1 MISKKF
7 WQTVNVS
14 IVFLLASASISFSQ
28 NVGINEPN
36 PTHTLHIK
44 PLNAGDEPIRIEG
57 IQSAIGGENGML
69 IHNSADGIVRYINLG
84 QVKDSVDTHVD
95 SLTFDNTTNTLSAW
109 VNGTAYNTVIPAGTG
124 QDGIACW
131 DTNGNGVQDAA
142 EDTNL
147 DGFWDALDCVGA
159 DGPAGADGLAC
170 WDVNGNGIA
179 DPSEDTNLD
188 GIWDASDCGGTGQ
201 DGLSCWDINGNGLAD
216 PAEDINLDGAWNY
229 LDCIGATG
237 PVGPQGDPG
246 SQGPQGIQGDP
257 GPAGPT
263 WNITSDNF
271 DANGNM
277 VIQTDQPATITS
289 TNAAWLTTG
298 NQGITATNFLGPIN
312 AIDLKF
318 RTNNIERMTI
328 ESNGMIGIN
337 TPTPL
342 AYLNFE
348 ANAVM
353 GASGFHLLWDGNTAG
368 NQSLARFQ
376 NTQTNNGSRGVF
388 GITNYGGT
396 TFAANGVMGL
406 ALNGVGTSAGVEG
419 FSNSNDGVGVLTGF
433 IGGNTLVN
441 GWALFSDGWAG
452 GTTAWQNISDRRI
465 KKDIQ
470 NIESPLEKIKQ
481 LNGVTYF
488 YDNSTFPELR
498 LDETTLQMGFIA
510 QEIESV
516 FPHLVREAN
525 IPGLPEKADNSM
537 SRKQTM
543 YQLKTFSYSN
553 IVPLLLEGIKEQQ
566 KEIESLE
573 QRIKALEEKIGK

>member
-7 WQTVNVS
+7 WQTAIVS
-14 IVFLLASASISFSQ
+14 TIFLLASASISFAQ

-216 PAEDINLDGAWNY
+216 PAEDINVDGAWNY

-237 PVGPQGDPG
+237 PAGPQGA
-246 SQGPQGIQGDP
+246 QGIQGIQGTQ

-263 WNITSDNF
+263 WNITSNQYN
-271 DANGNM
+271 ANGNT
-277 VIQTDQPATITS
+277 VITTDQPASFTS
-289 TNAAWLTTG
+289 TSAAWLTTG

-312 AIDLKF
+312 ATDLKF
-318 RTNNIERMTI
+318 RTNNLERMTI
-328 ESNGMIGIN
+328 ESDGMIGIN

-388 GITNYGGT
+388 GITNYSGT

-488 YDNSTFPELR
+488 YDNSIFPELR

-525 IPGLPEKADNSM
+525 IPGLPEKEDNSM

>member
-298 NQGITATNFLGPIN
+298 NQGTSATNFLGTIPNQPLI
-312 AIDLKF
+312 F
-318 RTNNIERMTI
+318 RTSNVERMRI
-328 ESNGMIGIN
+328 EGGGNIGIGTN
-337 TPTPL
+337 APLTYLHFVKPTIISNFQTMWDNNL
-342 AYLNFE
+342 ADD
-348 ANAVM
+348 AV
-353 GASGFHLLWDGNTAG
+353 
-368 NQSLARFQ
+368 ARFQ
-376 NTQTNNGSRGVF
+376 HTA
-388 GITNYGGT
+388 
-396 TFAANGVMGL
+396 AANGNRVLFGISNYN
-406 ALNGVGTSAGVEG
+406 ANVNASPGVIGIHLNAAGNGGIGVEG
-419 FSNSNDGVGVLTGF
+419 FSNSNDGTGILAGF
-433 IGGNTLVN
+433 VGGNTVVN
-441 GWALFSDGWAG
+441 GWALLSNGWAG
-452 GTTAWQNISDRRI
+452 GTTLWQNISDRRI

-470 NIESPLEKIKQ
+470 NIESPMEKIKQ
-481 LNGVTYF
+481 LNGVTYY
-488 YDNSTFPELR
+488 YDNTTFPELR

>member
-1 MISKKF
+1 
-7 WQTVNVS
+7 
-14 IVFLLASASISFSQ
+14 
-28 NVGINEPN
+28 
-36 PTHTLHIK
+36 
-44 PLNAGDEPIRIEG
+44 
-57 IQSAIGGENGML
+57 
-69 IHNSADGIVRYINLG
+69 
-84 QVKDSVDTHVD
+84 VKDSVDTHVD

-109 VNGTAYNTVIPAGTG
+109 VNGTAYNTVI
-124 QDGIACW
+124 
-131 DTNGNGVQDAA
+131 
-142 EDTNL
+142 
-147 DGFWDALDCVGA
+147 
-159 DGPAGADGLAC
+159 PAGADGLAC

-216 PAEDINLDGAWNY
+216 AAEDINLDGAWNY

-237 PVGPQGDPG
+237 PTGP
-246 SQGPQGIQGDP
+246 S
-257 GPAGPT
+257 GPT
-263 WNITSDNF
+263 WNITSNQYN
-271 DANGNM
+271 ANGNTL
-277 VIQTDQPATITS
+277 ITTDQPATFTS
-289 TNAAWLTTG
+289 TSAAWLTTG
-298 NQGITATNFLGPIN
+298 NQGTSAANFLGTIPNQPLI
-312 AIDLKF
+312 L
-318 RTNNIERMTI
+318 RTNNLERMRI
-328 ESNGMIGIN
+328 QGNGYIGIGTN
-337 TPTPL
+337 TPL
-342 AYLNFE
+342 SYLHFVQPTIISNFQT
-348 ANAVM
+348 M
-353 GASGFHLLWDGNTAG
+353 WDNNLVDDAI
-368 NQSLARFQ
+368 ARFQ
-376 NTQTNNGSRGVF
+376 HTA
-388 GITNYGGT
+388 
-396 TFAANGVMGL
+396 AANGNRVLFGISNYNDNIN
-406 ALNGVGTSAGVEG
+406 ASPGVIGIHLNASGNGGIGVEG
-419 FSNSNDGVGVLTGF
+419 FSNSNDGTGILAGF
-433 IGGNTLVN
+433 VGGNTIVN
-441 GWALFSDGWAG
+441 GWALLSNGWAG

-470 NIESPLEKIKQ
+470 NIESPIEKIKQ
-481 LNGVTYF
+481 LNGVTYY

>member
-1 MISKKF
+1 MITKKF
-7 WQTVNVS
+7 WQTVLVS
-14 IVFLLASASISFSQ
+14 TIFLLASASISFAQ

-216 PAEDINLDGAWNY
+216 PAEDINVDGAWNY

-237 PVGPQGDPG
+237 PAGPQGA
-246 SQGPQGIQGDP
+246 QGIQGIQGTQ

-263 WNITSDNF
+263 WNITSNQYN
-271 DANGNM
+271 ANGNT
-277 VIQTDQPATITS
+277 VITTDQPASFTS
-289 TNAAWLTTG
+289 TSAAWLTTG

-312 AIDLKF
+312 ATDLKF
-318 RTNNIERMTI
+318 RTNNLERMTI
-328 ESNGMIGIN
+328 ESDGMIGIN

-388 GITNYGGT
+388 GITNYSGT

-406 ALNGVGTSAGVEG
+406 ALDGVGTSAGVEG

-488 YDNSTFPELR
+488 YDNSIFPELR